1 MAEKEDDYKDIA
13 DLYKMSKDR
22 KEKVKTLEDNLPKDT
37 FLELKKDRMV
47 MVPFDKIAQDNAL
60 RTLGVLSQTLSDEEL
75 IRCMAKIN
83 TKPEE
88 REKEQITF
96 SEVEF
101 CILFLFELYHNIGWY
116 AIDQKAFNVVK
127 DKKQWQNV
135 SEFIDEESGMI
146 SEDKLTEENSVEYK
160 ENSKDFTKSG
170 PDAFEPI
177 VIPPSED

>member
-1 MAEKEDDYKDIA
+1 
-13 DLYKMSKDR
+13 
-22 KEKVKTLEDNLPKDT
+22 
-37 FLELKKDRMV
+37 MV
-47 MVPFDKIAQDNAL
+47 CY
-60 RTLGVLSQTLSDEEL
+60 RS
-75 IRCMAKIN
+75 
-83 TKPEE
+83 
-88 REKEQITF
+88 
-96 SEVEF
+96 
-101 CILFLFELYHNIGWY
+101 
-116 AIDQKAFNVVK
+116 KAFNVVK